1 MRIISKFKDFYDS
14 ALTYGIDTS
23 IVYER
28 LTDDNIG
35 IGSRCYYLR
44 RDLETRLRHW
54 DYTTTLDTLIIAD
67 KFYHR
72 VTLITR
78 YHPYMVV
85 SACTSTDLEKFTR
98 DVGGGKFHE
107 STLKMIEDYLKALKE
122 VREAHRKIPIL
133 YILVRIRK
141 QILQSLNCTGTNP
154 STRIKS
160 FRTFRCTLEICR
172 IQWWKFKTIKSNVIS
187 TASTHNHLSIGEIL

>member
-133 YILVRIRK
+133 YIGAYP
-141 QILQSLNCTGTNP
+141 QANP
-154 STRIKS
+154 SIIKLHWHKS
-160 FRTFRCTLEICR
+160 FDANQVFQDVQMYLGNLSNPVVEIQDDKIKR
-172 IQWWKFKTIKSNVIS
+172 DKHGFDTQSFK
-187 TASTHNHLSIGEIL
+187 HR